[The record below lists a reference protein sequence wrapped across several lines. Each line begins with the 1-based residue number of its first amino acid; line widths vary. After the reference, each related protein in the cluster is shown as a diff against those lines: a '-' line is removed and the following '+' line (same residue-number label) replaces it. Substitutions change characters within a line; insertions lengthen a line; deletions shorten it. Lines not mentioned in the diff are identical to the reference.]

1 MKKTILFLCTHNSAR
16 SQISEGL
23 INGLFSN
30 EFVAYSAGTEP
41 ASVNPFAIKVL
52 KEIDIDISSHY
63 SKPVD
68 EFDDRHFDYVVTVC
82 DNAKESCPTYMD
94 TDELVHKSFEDPSS
108 YEGSD
113 EEKLERFRATRDEI
127 KKWLEFRFS

>member
-16 SQISEGL
+16 SQIAEGL
-23 INGLFSN
+23 INGLFSEN
-30 EFVAYSAGTEP
+30 YEAHSAGTEP
-41 ASVNPFAIKVL
+41 GKVNPFAEKAL
-52 KEIDIDISSHY
+52 KELGIDISSHY

-68 EFDDRHFDYVVTVC
+68 EFGGRHFDYVVTVC
-82 DNAKESCPTYMD
+82 DNAKESCPTYLD

-108 YEGSD
+108 FEGSD
-113 EEKLERFRATRDEI
+113 VEKLERFRATRDEI